1 MAIQEDPPAGVPE
14 WVVTFG
20 DMMSLLLTFF
30 ILLFSM
36 SEIKSEQKYRA
47 LVDSLRKVFGKHVAA
62 MTVRPTKTH
71 PRARY
76 RPHTDLE
83 KKKLRTQVTDGK
95 DNVKGPDGQ
104 YKTVNTI
111 QPGQLSVGDLVPF
124 AEHSAELGVEARRRL
139 RLIARELAGKPQKVA
154 VRGHTSRRPL
164 PEGSPYADDWD
175 LAYARCRAV
184 AQYLIAAGIE
194 RDRMELDVVGG
205 AEPLS
210 RKADVEALQRNGR
223 VEVFM
228 LDRLTG
234 EAAPAG
240 ERVRA
245 GER

>member
-1 MAIQEDPPAGVPE
+1 MAIEEDPPGGVPE

-47 LVDSLRKVFGKHVAA
+47 LVESLRKVFGKHYATMSVQ
-62 MTVRPTKTH
+62 PTRTH
-71 PRARY
+71 PRAKY
-76 RPHTDLE
+76 RPQTDRE
-83 KKKLRTQVTDGK
+83 KKRLRTKVTEGK
-95 DNVKGPDGQ
+95 DKIKGPEGQ
-104 YKTVNTI
+104 RETVNTI
-111 QPGQLSVGDLVPF
+111 QPGQLTVGDLVPF
-124 AEHSAELGVEARRRL
+124 AEASAELGVEARRRL
-139 RLIARELAGKPQKVA
+139 RLIARELAGKPQKIA

-164 PEGSPYADDWD
+164 PEGVPYTDDWD

-184 AQYLIAAGIE
+184 AEYLMAAGVE
-194 RDRMELDVVGG
+194 RERIELDVVGA

-210 RKADVEALQRNGR
+210 RDPDPEAVQRNGR

-228 LDRLTG
+228 LDRLSG
-234 EAAPAG
+234 QPAPAA

-245 GER
+245 AER

>member
-62 MTVRPTKTH
+62 MVVQPSKTH
-71 PRARY
+71 PRAKY
-76 RPHTDLE
+76 RPHKDLE
-83 KKKLRTQVTDGK
+83 KKNLRTQVTNGK
-95 DNVKGPDGQ
+95 DKVKGPVGQ
-104 YKTVNTI
+104 HEAVNSI
-111 QPGQLSVGDLVPF
+111 QPGRLSVGDVVPF
-124 AEHSAELGVEARRRL
+124 AEYSAELGVEARRRL
-139 RLIARELAGKPQKVA
+139 RLIARELAGKPQKIA

-184 AQYLIAAGIE
+184 AEYLIAAGVE
-194 RDRMELDVVGG
+194 RDRIELDVIGA

-210 RKADVEALQRNGR
+210 RKVDAESLQRNGR

-228 LDRLTG
+228 LDRLSG

-240 ERVRA
+240 DRVRA

>member
-1 MAIQEDPPAGVPE
+1 MAIEEDPPAGVPE

-47 LVDSLRKVFGKHVAA
+47 LVDSLRKVFGKHYATMAVQ
-62 MTVRPTKTH
+62 PTRTH
-71 PRARY
+71 ARARH
-76 RPHTDLE
+76 RPQTDRE
-83 KKKLRTQVTDGK
+83 KKRLRAKVTDGK
-95 DNVKGPDGQ
+95 DKVEGPEGQ
-104 YKTVNTI
+104 REKVNAI
-111 QPGQLSVGDLVPF
+111 QPGHLTVGDLVPF
-124 AEHSAELGVEARRRL
+124 LEGSAELQVEARRRL
-139 RLIARELAGKPQKVA
+139 RAIARELAGKPQKIA

-164 PEGSPYADDWD
+164 PAGSAYADDWD

-184 AQYLIAAGIE
+184 AEYLIAAGVE
-194 RDRMELDVVGG
+194 RERIELDVIGA
-205 AEPLS
+205 AEPLN
-210 RKADVEALQRNGR
+210 RDTDPDAVQRNGR

-234 EAAPAG
+234 QTAPAA

-245 GER
+245 TER